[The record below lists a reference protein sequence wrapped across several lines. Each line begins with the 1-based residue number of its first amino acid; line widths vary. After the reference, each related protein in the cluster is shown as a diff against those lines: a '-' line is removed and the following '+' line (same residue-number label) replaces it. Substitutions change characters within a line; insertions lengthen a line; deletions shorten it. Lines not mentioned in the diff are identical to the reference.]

1 MIDIVTVVFEQ
12 EIPVLRAQAQSIALN
27 CQRIGIRNIYVV
39 LNDSETIASQ
49 IDPAWWG
56 PFANSVLVIP
66 RTAFSTPFVENGWV
80 SQQVLKLLAAS
91 ISYNTY
97 SMIMDAKSLL
107 VKEIDPVEFISDTGQ
122 IHTGLLDIYP
132 VFEPSRK
139 ITSELFNIDL
149 KKQLGPGGV
158 PFIMH
163 NDTVRMMIAEITIRT
178 KTSFP
183 YWFQQQGMLTEFI
196 LYSGFVQFLYGE
208 LNVLYSY
215 KIKLGTQ
222 VNLSHDE
229 VDQWNQKFFQMTRL
243 NTFSVS
249 VHRTAWKN
257 MSTQQR
263 QEYRDLLLQRGIEAA
278 TDL

>member
-1 MIDIVTVVFEQ
+1 MIDIITVVFEP
-12 EIPVLRAQAQSIALN
+12 EIPVLRAQAQSIALYG
-27 CQRIGIRNIYVV
+27 QKLGIRNIYVV
-39 LNDSETIASQ
+39 LNDSEIIANQ
-49 IDPAWWG
+49 IDPSWWG
-56 PFANSVLVIP
+56 PLANSVLVIP
-66 RTAFSTPFVENGWV
+66 RTAFSTSFVENGWV

-107 VKEIDPVEFISDTGQ
+107 VKEINPAEFISDTGQ

-139 ITSELFNIDL
+139 ITSELFDIDL

-163 NDTVRMMIAEITIRT
+163 NDTVRMMIAETTMRT

-183 YWFQQQGMLTEFI
+183 FWFQQQGMLTEFI
-196 LYSGFVQFLYGE
+196 LYSGFVQFLCGE
-208 LNVLYSY
+208 LTVLYSNEN
-215 KIKLGTQ
+215 KLGAQ
-222 VNLSHDE
+222 INVSHDE
-229 VDQWNQKFFQMTRL
+229 VDQWNKKFFYMSRP
-243 NTFSVS
+243 NTFAVS

-257 MSTQQR
+257 MLPEQQ
-263 QEYRDLLLQRGIEAA
+263 QQYRDLLLQRGIEAA
-278 TDL
+278 AVL

>member
-12 EIPVLRAQAQSIALN
+12 EILVLRAQAQSLALYG
-27 CQRIGIRNIYVV
+27 QKLGIRNIYVV
-39 LNDSETIASQ
+39 LNDAETIASQ

-56 PFANSVLVIP
+56 PLANSVLVIP

-91 ISYNTY
+91 MSYNTY

-107 VKEIDPVEFISDTGQ
+107 VKEIDPAEFISDTGQ

-139 ITSELFNIDL
+139 ITSDLFDIDL

-163 NDTVRMMIAEITIRT
+163 NDTVRMMIAETTIRT

-196 LYSGFVQFLYGE
+196 LYSGFVQFLCGD
-208 LNVLYSY
+208 LTVLYSD
-215 KIKLGTQ
+215 KNKLGTQ
-222 VNLSHDE
+222 VNVSHDE
-229 VDQWNQKFFQMTRL
+229 VDQWNRKFFQMTRL

-257 MSTQQR
+257 MLTQQR
-263 QEYRDLLLQRGIEAA
+263 NEYKEFLIQRGIEAA
-278 TDL
+278 ADL

>member
-12 EIPVLRAQAQSIALN
+12 EIPILQAQAQSLALYG
-27 CQRIGIRNIYVV
+27 QKLGIRNIYVV

-56 PFANSVLVIP
+56 PLANSVLVIP

-107 VKEIDPVEFISDTGQ
+107 VKEIDPAEFISDTGQ

-139 ITSELFNIDL
+139 ITSELFDIDL

-196 LYSGFVQFLYGE
+196 LYSGFVQFLCGD
-208 LNVLYSY
+208 LTVLYSD
-215 KIKLGTQ
+215 KNKLGTQ
-222 VNLSHDE
+222 VNVSHDE

-257 MSTQQR
+257 MLLQQR
-263 QEYRDLLLQRGIEAA
+263 NEYKEFLIQRGIEAA
-278 TDL
+278 ADL